1 MCSSDLINLFKI
13 DGFGFTESKVKGRGS
28 RMCRHYKAIV
38 MQRYIE
44 GLGFLSVTSSGTIM
58 QNERKNLVA
67 DPHSTHSFN
76 AA

>member
-1 MCSSDLINLFKI
+1 
-13 DGFGFTESKVKGRGS
+13 
-28 RMCRHYKAIV
+28 MCRHYKAIV